1 MVRLRE
7 REIEINKIT
16 VSSEHYHPKIAKI
29 AMEKGKIT
37 AFLEDKR
44 EISLPIDLIIKEWFC
59 REDIK
64 SEQLRNYKIW
74 GGGHTV
80 LFPDIDESIPVRIFT
95 EGINSPCCC

>member
-29 AMEKGKIT
+29 AVEKGKIT

-44 EISLPIDLIIKEWFC
+44 EISLPIDLIIKE
-59 REDIK
+59 
-64 SEQLRNYKIW
+64 
-74 GGGHTV
+74 
-80 LFPDIDESIPVRIFT
+80 
-95 EGINSPCCC
+95 